1 MGVAL
6 AVIGLTSGYLLSAYV
21 SNNAPF
27 RQDPFG
33 QQTVLQALPDDFP
46 LPDAAEIANTGRG
59 SFLPYRVE
67 LLSEQPVSEVAGA
80 IKRKIEEGPWELVL
94 VEDGDGVLRLQT
106 VRLDLGGY
114 MDVFAELHI
123 SDVDGGSITTLEFSP
138 IPARNVASLND
149 WIDNSGTDR

>member
-46 LPDAAEIANTGRG
+46 LPDTGVVESAGRG
-59 SFLPYRVE
+59 SLLPYRVE
-67 LLSEQPVSEVAGA
+67 WQSDQPVSEVASVIG
-80 IKRKIEEGPWELVL
+80 RKIEEGPWELVL

-114 MDVFAELHI
+114 MDVFAELRI

-138 IPARNVASLND
+138 VPAQNVAGLND
-149 WIDNSGTDR
+149 WIDNRGTGR